1 MFNLVTRLVFATQRS
16 DRTLVNDWDN
26 YTNWADS
33 KRAPWTPISTD
44 VNTSLYSSGQQQVT
58 SVAPRSSIIDGV
70 ILLDGKER
78 LTTKP
83 FPFFSLQQMYR
94 HVTGQP
100 PVSLPGIY
108 QYSFALDN
116 DQYQPSGAINGSM
129 FNRTILRLTLQT
141 PLPLSVTSDGA
152 ATSSIVCVLRSTVFS
167 PNPTIIPAG
176 QVNAL
181 NPDGTRLY
189 DPSEIVS
196 VVQTNNNIIF
206 TFTYN
211 AGVYVESINFL
222 RIVSG
227 LGSLVFA
234 S

>member
-1 MFNLVTRLVFATQRS
+1 VTT
-16 DRTLVNDWDN
+16 
-26 YTNWADS
+26 
-33 KRAPWTPISTD
+33 WTE
-44 VNTSLYSSGQQQVT
+44 
-58 SVAPRSSIIDGV
+58 
-70 ILLDGKER
+70 ER
-78 LTTKP
+78 L
-83 FPFFSLQQMYR
+83 
-94 HVTGQP
+94 P
-100 PVSLPGIY
+100 P
-108 QYSFALDN
+108 
-116 DQYQPSGAINGSM
+116 
-129 FNRTILRLTLQT
+129 
-141 PLPLSVTSDGA
+141 
-152 ATSSIVCVLRSTVFS
+152 IVCVLRSTVFS
-167 PNPTIIPAG
+167 PNPTIIPAA